1 MVESAQIAPRASKG
15 RFVMAGFVTRAIS
28 ASAMVLA
35 VAFLAGCSSSG
46 GGGGA
51 GTTSASAGSG
61 SSTVV
66 TGTEVTATEK
76 EYSISL
82 STQTFTAG
90 TYAFTV
96 HNTGQTAHNLTIKGP
111 GVDNQAT
118 STIQP
123 GETATLAVTLQKGSY
138 ELWCSVD
145 AHKDQGM
152 DLHITVG

>member
-1 MVESAQIAPRASKG
+1 
-15 RFVMAGFVTRAIS
+15 MAGFVIRA
-28 ASAMVLA
+28 AAATAMVLA
-35 VAFLAGCSSSG
+35 AAGLAGCSSSG
-46 GGGGA
+46 GGGGS
-51 GTTSASAGSG
+51 GTTSASVNSG
-61 SSTVV
+61 TTV

-90 TYAFTV
+90 PYAFTV
-96 HNTGQTAHNLTIKGP
+96 HNTGETAHNLTIEGP
-111 GVDNQAT
+111 GVDKQAT

-123 GETATLAVTLQKGSY
+123 GQTATLVVIFQKGSY

-145 AHKDQGM
+145 EHKEQGM

>member
-1 MVESAQIAPRASKG
+1 MQRS
-15 RFVMAGFVTRAIS
+15 FVMAGFVIRAVS
-28 ASAMVLA
+28 ASATVLA

-61 SSTVV
+61 SASAV
-66 TGTEVTATEK
+66 TGTAVTATEK

-90 TYAFTV
+90 PYTFTV
-96 HNTGQTAHNLTIKGP
+96 HNTGQTAHNLTIEGP
-111 GVDNQAT
+111 GVDKQAT

-123 GETATLAVTLQKGSY
+123 GQTANLTVTFQKGSY

-145 AHKDQGM
+145 EHKDQGM

>member
-1 MVESAQIAPRASKG
+1 MA
-15 RFVMAGFVTRAIS
+15 RFVIRAVS
-28 ASAMVLA
+28 ASAMVLGC
-35 VAFLAGCSSSG
+35 AFLAGCSSSG
-46 GGGGA
+46 GGSA

-61 SSTVV
+61 STTV
-66 TGTEVTATEK
+66 TGTEVTVTEK

-90 TYAFTV
+90 PYAFMV
-96 HNTGQTAHNLTIKGP
+96 HNTGETAHNLTVEGP
-111 GVDNQAT
+111 GVDKQHT

-123 GETATLAVTLQKGSY
+123 GETATLVVIFQKGSY

-145 AHKDQGM
+145 EHKEQGM

>member
-1 MVESAQIAPRASKG
+1 
-15 RFVMAGFVTRAIS
+15 MAGFGCRAVS
-28 ASAMVLA
+28 VSAMVIA
-35 VAFLAGCSSSG
+35 AAFLAGCSSSG

-51 GTTSASAGSG
+51 GTTSASAATA
-61 SSTVV
+61 SSSVAV
-66 TGTEVTATEK
+66 AGTAVTATEK

-90 TYAFTV
+90 PYTFTV
-96 HNTGQTAHNLTIKGP
+96 HNTGETAHNLTIEGP
-111 GVDNQAT
+111 GVDKQAT

-123 GETATLAVTLQKGSY
+123 GETATLAVTFQKGTY